1 MEFKNLLKSD
11 CLIQHFHTV
20 KMFKLNKEV
29 TLTGYTLLVPSVSV
43 GNVAQLATDLLI
55 ETLKLEKIGLL
66 WHPALIPI
74 VGPPAYDHDHDQT
87 TTTAEL
93 YLSEERKLVVL
104 QIRAPL
110 VGALQSDFLDKLTD
124 FIRDKQLAE
133 VIILSSS
140 FAHENHQVGARP
152 YKYLANEKFL
162 SVHSE
167 AVEALQWSPLD
178 GNVIHGGGYAAKL
191 LAACTGKELAGFLL
205 FMYVSEGD
213 NTADAVQLVSL
224 LDQLKKPLLP
234 REEDGG
240 KIKLAI
246 PSSWKHLFGNAAP
259 VNVY

>member
-1 MEFKNLLKSD
+1 
-11 CLIQHFHTV
+11 
-20 KMFKLNKEV
+20 MFKLTKELN
-29 TLTGYTLLVPSVSV
+29 LTGYTLLVPSVSV

-55 ETLKLEKIGLL
+55 ETLKPEKVGML

-74 VGPPAYDHDHDQT
+74 VGPRAYDHDKDQT

-93 YLSEERKLVVL
+93 YLSEERKLVAV

-124 FIRDKQLAE
+124 FIRDRQLAE

-152 YKYLANEKFL
+152 YKYMANERFL
-162 SVHSE
+162 SGHSE
-167 AVEALQWSPLD
+167 ALEALQWNPLE
-178 GNVIHGGGYAAKL
+178 GNVIHGGGFAAKL
-191 LAACTGKELAGFLL
+191 LASCTEKELIAFVL

-234 REEDGG
+234 REEDGL
-240 KIKLAI
+240 KLKLAM

>member
-1 MEFKNLLKSD
+1 
-11 CLIQHFHTV
+11 
-20 KMFKLNKEV
+20 MFKFFKDIDFS
-29 TLTGYTLLVPSVSV
+29 GYTLLVPSVSV

-74 VGPPAYDHDHDQT
+74 VGPPAYDHDKDQT

-93 YLSEERKLVVL
+93 YVSEKHKLLVL

-110 VGALQSDFLDKLTD
+110 VGALQSEFLDKLTD
-124 FIRDKQLAE
+124 FIRDRQLVE

-140 FAHENHQVGARP
+140 FAHENHQVGSRP
-152 YKYLANEKFL
+152 YKYLANERFQ
-162 SVHSE
+162 SVYSE
-167 AVEALQWSPLD
+167 TLKELQWTPLD
-178 GNVIHGGGYAAKL
+178 GNVIHGGGFAGKL
-191 LAACTGKELAGFLL
+191 LSACTGKEVAGFIL

-224 LDQLKKPLLP
+224 VDHLKKPLLP
-234 REEDGG
+234 REEDGE

-246 PSSWKHLFGNAAP
+246 PSSWKYLFGNAAP